1 MHEQYNVSGV
11 NEIGLDRMATDI
23 IEYADKLNNIF
34 NQLQILVDNSKNY
47 FNSEVNQIFCRNF
60 KKQAEYYQII
70 NQNILSYASDFVKVK
85 QSYKVGAENIAD
97 NILANNRK
105 WGGK

>member
-11 NEIGLDRMATDI
+11 NEVGLDRIATDI

-34 NQLQILVDNSKNY
+34 NQLQLLVDNSKNY

-70 NQNILSYASDFVKVK
+70 NQNILSYASDFVKIK
-85 QSYKVGAENIAD
+85 QSYKVGAENIIR
-97 NILANNRK
+97 NILADSTRME
-105 WGGK
+105 GE